1 MYLDKDDKHS
11 DFYVDLPMVFSV
23 VRVDELVASAN
34 EFYGTNIIL
43 PQSGGAF
50 DNKHTYHIYKFT
62 MTKLDSEEMQL
73 KSSASGYETSI
84 VKIGVFASFL
94 EVMNSIDTIT
104 IFPSLNE
111 ADIFLK
117 AILKVYDDKTK
128 SVFVCTE
135 SEIDGLE

>member
-1 MYLDKDDKHS
+1 MVLDKNKHS

-23 VRVDELVASAN
+23 VKVDELVASAN

-43 PQSGGAF
+43 PHSGGNF
-50 DNKHTYHIYKFT
+50 DEKRTFYIYKFT
-62 MTKLDSEEMQL
+62 MTKLDNEEMQL
-73 KSSASGYETSI
+73 KSNASGFETTL

-94 EVMNSIDTIT
+94 EVMNSINTVT
-104 IFPSLNE
+104 IFSSIKE

-128 SVFVCTE
+128 SVFICAD